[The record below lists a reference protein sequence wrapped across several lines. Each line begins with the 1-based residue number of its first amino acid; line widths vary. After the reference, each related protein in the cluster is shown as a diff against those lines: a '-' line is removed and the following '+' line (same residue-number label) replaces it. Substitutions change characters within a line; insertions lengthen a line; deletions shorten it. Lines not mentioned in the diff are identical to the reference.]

1 MQSFNHAEFK
11 RKVKKGRNKSKQSK
25 AWNTSRWPSNGKQV
39 GLVAKWQGLRW
50 GSIVLAAVL
59 QEKHF
64 SSLVWATL
72 FPHSAVV
79 LTLAG
84 QDRRQAWPNEKQTPF
99 TPVLPIS
106 PCGFFVFKEKKERS
120 PKIDLG
126 LACQWVLKPFFP
138 LPLVT
143 QVAWQDLE
151 ERAGEKTELVRDRT
165 IRGGKKSLRSVWRK
179 DCGKLRMEHP
189 WSLVLCWRNREQ
201 RLPCKLQVWGVY
213 G

>member
-1 MQSFNHAEFK
+1 MLLQQAHQTMPDENELTMKHAFK
-11 RKVKKGRNKSKQSK
+11 CRNLITANWRQKLKKGRNKSKQSK
-25 AWNTSRWPSNGKQV
+25 ARNTSRWPRNGKQV

-84 QDRRQAWPNEKQTPF
+84 QDRRQARPNEKQTPF

-106 PCGFFVFKEKKERS
+106 PCGFFVFKEKKN
-120 PKIDLG
+120 
-126 LACQWVLKPFFP
+126 A
-138 LPLVT
+138 
-143 QVAWQDLE
+143 
-151 ERAGEKTELVRDRT
+151 
-165 IRGGKKSLRSVWRK
+165 
-179 DCGKLRMEHP
+179 
-189 WSLVLCWRNREQ
+189 
-201 RLPCKLQVWGVY
+201 LQK
-213 G
+213 

>member
-39 GLVAKWQGLRW
+39 GLVAKWQGLGW
-50 GSIVLAAVL
+50 GSIGLAAVL

-106 PCGFFVFKEKKERS
+106 PCGFFVFKEKRTLSKNRFGARVPMGFETFFS
-120 PKIDLG
+120 TPSSHASS
-126 LACQWVLKPFFP
+126 LARPWRESRGKNR
-138 LPLVT
+138 T
-143 QVAWQDLE
+143 RKRQDDQ
-151 ERAGEKTELVRDRT
+151 RGEKVSPECLEK
-165 IRGGKKSLRSVWRK
+165 GLW
-179 DCGKLRMEHP
+179 
-189 WSLVLCWRNREQ
+189 
-201 RLPCKLQVWGVY
+201 
-213 G
+213 